1 MQVELIEQKLEQ
13 RALREGWNIPPGKR
27 EEVIARTI
35 ERATSGIPD
44 VEEQATRT
52 LLAADALALKR
63 EMFEQRREEA
73 EHARKLQ
80 YIELLIK
87 AGLVVDDNAGT
98 GNVDTITAD
107 ASG

>member
-1 MQVELIEQKLEQ
+1 MQLEMIEQKLEQ
-13 RALREGWNIPPGKR
+13 RALREGWDIPPGKR
-27 EEVIARTI
+27 KEVIARTI

-63 EMFEQRREEA
+63 EMFEQRRAEA

-80 YIELLIK
+80 YIELLVK
-87 AGLVVDDNAGT
+87 AGLVVDDNGTT
-98 GNVDTITAD
+98 GNVGAIAAD
-107 ASG
+107 VGG